1 MALSDVEIGT
11 LSIYLRETI
20 MGFFF
25 EKKQAGEP
33 GYDFEMNDSTLAT
46 MLLTSPPESLDDKSP
61 DGYAALP
68 VEDKHSVIERALQA
82 LTPGTGLTFDE
93 PENKNGLW
101 VRVSLAHEGRT
112 PLSQVED
119 YRWIRLSSIDQVIP
133 KVALGSG
140 QDSRGWGW
148 NLMVKTN
155 GGDTYYASDRTY
167 RGELIQYPQN
177 VLISAIN
184 SAVKAEIQ
192 PDALPKRA

>member
-1 MALSDVEIGT
+1 MALSDAEIGMF
-11 LSIYLRETI
+11 SINLKKTI
-20 MGFFF
+20 TGFFL

-33 GYDFEMNDSTLAT
+33 GYNFEMNDSTLAT

-93 PENKNGLW
+93 PKNGLW

-148 NLMVKTN
+148 NLLVKTN

-184 SAVKAEIQ
+184 SAVKTEIQ

>member
-1 MALSDVEIGT
+1 MALSDAEIGMF
-11 LSIYLRETI
+11 SINLKKTI
-20 MGFFF
+20 TGFFL

-33 GYDFEMNDSTLAT
+33 GYNFEMNDSTLAT

-68 VEDKHSVIERALQA
+68 VEDKHSVIERALHA

-93 PENKNGLW
+93 PKNGLW

-133 KVALGSG
+133 KVALGAG

-148 NLMVKTN
+148 NLLVKTN

>member
-1 MALSDVEIGT
+1 MALSDVEIGK

-20 MGFFF
+20 KGFFL

-93 PENKNGLW
+93 PENGLW

-112 PLSQVED
+112 PLGQVED
-119 YRWIRLSSIDQVIP
+119 YSWIRLSSIDQVIP
-133 KVALGSG
+133 KVAFGTG

>member
-1 MALSDVEIGT
+1 MALSDAEIGMF
-11 LSIYLRETI
+11 SINLKKTI
-20 MGFFF
+20 TGFFL

-33 GYDFEMNDSTLAT
+33 GYNFEMNDSTLAT

-82 LTPGTGLTFDE
+82 LTPGTGLTFDQ
-93 PENKNGLW
+93 PENGLW

-148 NLMVKTN
+148 NLLVKTN

>member
-1 MALSDVEIGT
+1 MALSDAEIGMF
-11 LSIYLRETI
+11 SINLKKTI
-20 MGFFF
+20 TGFFL

-33 GYDFEMNDSTLAT
+33 GYTLEMNDSTLAT

-93 PENKNGLW
+93 PKNGLW

-148 NLMVKTN
+148 NLLVKTN

>member
-1 MALSDVEIGT
+1 MALSDAEIGMF
-11 LSIYLRETI
+11 SINLKKTI
-20 MGFFF
+20 TGFFL

-33 GYDFEMNDSTLAT
+33 GYNFEMNDSTLAT

-68 VEDKHSVIERALQA
+68 VEDKHSVIERALHA

-93 PENKNGLW
+93 PKNGLW

-133 KVALGSG
+133 KVAFGTG

-155 GGDTYYASDRTY
+155 GGDTYYASDMTY
-167 RGELIQYPQN
+167 RGELIQYPQG

>member
-1 MALSDVEIGT
+1 MALSDAEIGM
-11 LSIYLRETI
+11 LSINLRKTI
-20 MGFFF
+20 KGFFF
-25 EKKQAGEP
+25 EKNQAGEP
-33 GYDFEMNDSTLAT
+33 GYTFEMNDSTLAD
-46 MLLTSPPESLDDKSP
+46 MLLTSHPESFDDKSP
-61 DGYAALP
+61 DGYAGLP
-68 VEDKHSVIERALQA
+68 LEDKHSVIERALAA
-82 LTPGTGLTFDE
+82 LTPGTGLMFDE
-93 PENKNGLW
+93 PENGLW
-101 VRVSLAHEGRT
+101 LRVSLAHEGRT

-133 KVALGSG
+133 KAALGSG
-140 QDSRGWGW
+140 QDIRGRAW

-167 RGELIQYPQN
+167 RGKLIQYPQN

>member
-1 MALSDVEIGT
+1 MALSDAEIGMF
-11 LSIYLRETI
+11 SINLKKTI
-20 MGFFF
+20 TGFFL

-33 GYDFEMNDSTLAT
+33 GYNFEMNDSTLAT

-68 VEDKHSVIERALQA
+68 VEDKHSVIERALHA

-93 PENKNGLW
+93 PKNGLW

-148 NLMVKTN
+148 NLLVKTN

-184 SAVKAEIQ
+184 SAVKTEIQ

>member
-1 MALSDVEIGT
+1 MALSDAEIGM
-11 LSIYLRETI
+11 LSINLRKTI
-20 MGFFF
+20 KGFFF
-25 EKKQAGEP
+25 EKNQAGEP
-33 GYDFEMNDSTLAT
+33 GYTFEMNDSTLAD
-46 MLLTSPPESLDDKSP
+46 MLLTSHPESLDDKSP
-61 DGYAALP
+61 DGYAGLP
-68 VEDKHSVIERALQA
+68 LEDKHSVIERALAA
-82 LTPGTGLTFDE
+82 LTPGTGLMFDE
-93 PENKNGLW
+93 PENGLW
-101 VRVSLAHEGRT
+101 LRVSLAHEGRT

-133 KVALGSG
+133 KAALGSE
-140 QDSRGWGW
+140 QDIRGRAW

-192 PDALPKRA
+192 PDALPKHA

>member
-1 MALSDVEIGT
+1 MALSDAEIGMF
-11 LSIYLRETI
+11 SINLRKTI
-20 MGFFF
+20 TGFFL
-25 EKKQAGEP
+25 EKNQAGEP
-33 GYDFEMNDSTLAT
+33 GYILEMNDSTLAT
-46 MLLTSPPESLDDKSP
+46 MLLTSHPESLDDKSP

-82 LTPGTGLTFDE
+82 LTPGTGLTFDQ
-93 PENKNGLW
+93 PENGLW

-119 YRWIRLSSIDQVIP
+119 YRWIRLTSIDQVIP

>member
-1 MALSDVEIGT
+1 MALSDAEIGMF
-11 LSIYLRETI
+11 SINLRKTI
-20 MGFFF
+20 TGFFL
-25 EKKQAGEP
+25 EKNQAGEP
-33 GYDFEMNDSTLAT
+33 GYILEMNDSTLAT
-46 MLLTSPPESLDDKSP
+46 MLLTSHPESLDDKSP

-82 LTPGTGLTFDE
+82 LTPGTGLTFDQ
-93 PENKNGLW
+93 PENGLW

-119 YRWIRLSSIDQVIP
+119 YRWIRLTSIDQVIP

-192 PDALPKRA
+192 SDALPKLV

>member
-46 MLLTSPPESLDDKSP
+46 MLLTSSPESLDDKSP
-61 DGYAALP
+61 DGYTGLP

-93 PENKNGLW
+93 PENGLW

-133 KVALGSG
+133 KVAFGTG

>member
-1 MALSDVEIGT
+1 MALSDAEIGMF
-11 LSIYLRETI
+11 SINLRKTI
-20 MGFFF
+20 KGFFL

-33 GYDFEMNDSTLAT
+33 GYDLEMNDSTLAT
-46 MLLTSPPESLDDKSP
+46 MLLTSHPESLDDKSP

-82 LTPGTGLTFDE
+82 LTSGTGLTFDQ
-93 PENKNGLW
+93 PENGLW

-119 YRWIRLSSIDQVIP
+119 YLWIRLSSIVQVVP
-133 KVALGSG
+133 KVALGTG

-177 VLISAIN
+177 VLMSAIN

-192 PDALPKRA
+192 LDAQPQLV

>member
-1 MALSDVEIGT
+1 MALSGAEIGM
-11 LSIYLRETI
+11 LSINLRKTI
-20 MGFFF
+20 KGFFF
-25 EKKQAGEP
+25 EKNQAGEP
-33 GYDFEMNDSTLAT
+33 GYTFEMNDSTLAD
-46 MLLTSPPESLDDKSP
+46 MLLTSHPESLDDKSP
-61 DGYAALP
+61 DGYAGLP
-68 VEDKHSVIERALQA
+68 LEDKHSVIERALAA
-82 LTPGTGLTFDE
+82 LTPGTGLMFDE
-93 PENKNGLW
+93 PENGLW
-101 VRVSLAHEGRT
+101 LRVSLAHEGRT

-133 KVALGSG
+133 KAALGSG
-140 QDSRGWGW
+140 QDIRGRAW

-192 PDALPKRA
+192 PDALPKHA

>member
-1 MALSDVEIGT
+1 MALSDAEIGMF
-11 LSIYLRETI
+11 SINLRKTI
-20 MGFFF
+20 TGFFL
-25 EKKQAGEP
+25 EKNQAGEP
-33 GYDFEMNDSTLAT
+33 GYILEMNDSTLAT
-46 MLLTSPPESLDDKSP
+46 MLLTSHPESLDDKSP

-82 LTPGTGLTFDE
+82 LMPGTGLTFDQ
-93 PENKNGLW
+93 PENGLW

-119 YRWIRLSSIDQVIP
+119 YRWIRLTSIDQVIP

-192 PDALPKRA
+192 SDALPKLV

>member
-1 MALSDVEIGT
+1 MALSDAEIGMF
-11 LSIYLRETI
+11 SINLKKTI
-20 MGFFF
+20 TGFFL

-33 GYDFEMNDSTLAT
+33 GYNFEMNDSTLAT

-68 VEDKHSVIERALQA
+68 VEDKHSVIERALHA

-93 PENKNGLW
+93 PKNGLW

-133 KVALGSG
+133 KVALGSV

-148 NLMVKTN
+148 NLLVKTN

>member
-1 MALSDVEIGT
+1 MALSDVEIGK

-20 MGFFF
+20 KGFFL

-46 MLLTSPPESLDDKSP
+46 MLLTSSPESLDDKSP

-93 PENKNGLW
+93 PENGLW

-112 PLSQVED
+112 PLGQVED
-119 YRWIRLSSIDQVIP
+119 YSWIRLSSIDQVIP
-133 KVALGSG
+133 KVAFGTG

>member
-1 MALSDVEIGT
+1 MALSDEEIGMF
-11 LSIYLRETI
+11 SINLKKTI
-20 MGFFF
+20 TGFFL

-33 GYDFEMNDSTLAT
+33 GYNFEMNDSTLAT

-68 VEDKHSVIERALQA
+68 VEDKHSVIERALHA

-93 PENKNGLW
+93 PKNGLW

-148 NLMVKTN
+148 NLLVKTN

>member
-68 VEDKHSVIERALQA
+68 VEDKHSVIERALHA

-93 PENKNGLW
+93 PKNGLW

-148 NLMVKTN
+148 NLLVKTN

-184 SAVKAEIQ
+184 SAVKTEIQ

>member
-1 MALSDVEIGT
+1 MALSDAEIGMF
-11 LSIYLRETI
+11 SINLKKTI
-20 MGFFF
+20 TGFFL

-33 GYDFEMNDSTLAT
+33 GYNFEMNDSTLAT

-68 VEDKHSVIERALQA
+68 VEDKHSVIERALHA

-93 PENKNGLW
+93 PKNGLW

-133 KVALGSG
+133 KAALGSE
-140 QDSRGWGW
+140 QDIRGRAW

-167 RGELIQYPQN
+167 RGKLIQYPQD

-192 PDALPKRA
+192 PDALPKHA

>member
-1 MALSDVEIGT
+1 MALSDAEIGMF
-11 LSIYLRETI
+11 SINLKKTI
-20 MGFFF
+20 TGFFL

-33 GYDFEMNDSTLAT
+33 GYNFEMNDSTLAT

-68 VEDKHSVIERALQA
+68 VEDKHSVIERALHA

-93 PENKNGLW
+93 PKNGLW

-148 NLMVKTN
+148 NLLVKTN

>member
-68 VEDKHSVIERALQA
+68 VEDKNSVIERALQA
-82 LTPGTGLTFDE
+82 LTPGTGLTFGE
-93 PENKNGLW
+93 PKNGLW
-101 VRVSLAHEGRT
+101 VRVSLAHEDRT
-112 PLSQVED
+112 PLGQVED

-133 KVALGSG
+133 KVAFGTG